1 MFRDLYKSKI
11 GLLEI
16 IADEKNLLI
25 VRKIDLLD
33 SNINKNAI
41 TNEVK
46 KQLESYFNK
55 RLKKFD
61 LPLNPRGSDFN
72 KKVWN
77 ELINIPSGEVRN
89 YKQIAKNIN
98 NPNAYRAVGN
108 ANNKNPIL
116 IIIPCHR
123 IIKSDG
129 SIGGYRLGEDIK
141 KQLLDLEK

>member
-61 LPLNPRGSDFN
+61 LPLNPIGSDFN

-77 ELINIPSGEVRN
+77 ELINIPFGEVRN
-89 YKQIAKNIN
+89 YKQIAKNID

>member
-25 VRKIDLLD
+25 IRKIDLLD

-61 LPLNPRGSDFN
+61 LPLNPGGSDFN

-77 ELINIPSGEVRN
+77 ELINIPFGEVRN
-89 YKQIAKNIN
+89 YKQIAKNIG

>member
-25 VRKIDLLD
+25 IRKIDSLD
-33 SNINKNAI
+33 SNINKNTI

-77 ELINIPSGEVRN
+77 ELINIPFGEVRN
-89 YKQIAKNIN
+89 YKQIAKNID

-129 SIGGYRLGEDIK
+129 SIGGYRLGENIK

>member
-16 IADEKNLLI
+16 IADEKNLFI

-77 ELINIPSGEVRN
+77 ELINIPFGELRN
-89 YKQIAKNIN
+89 YKQIAKNID

>member
-11 GLLEI
+11 GILEI

-25 VRKIDLLD
+25 IRKIDLLD

-61 LPLNPRGSDFN
+61 LPLNPGGSNFN

-77 ELINIPSGEVRN
+77 ELINIPFGEVRN
-89 YKQIAKNIN
+89 YKQIAKNIG

>member
-16 IADEKNLLI
+16 IADEKNLFI

-77 ELINIPSGEVRN
+77 ELINIPFGEVRN
-89 YKQIAKNIN
+89 YKQIAKNID

-129 SIGGYRLGEDIK
+129 SIGGYRLGENIK

>member
-16 IADEKNLLI
+16 IADEKKLLI
-25 VRKIDLLD
+25 IRKIDLLD
-33 SNINKNAI
+33 SNINKNTI

-77 ELINIPSGEVRN
+77 ELINIPFGEVRN
-89 YKQIAKNIN
+89 YKQIAKNID

-129 SIGGYRLGEDIK
+129 SIGGYRLGENIK

>member
-77 ELINIPSGEVRN
+77 ELINIPFGKVRN

-129 SIGGYRLGEDIK
+129 SIGGYRLGKNIK

>member
-16 IADEKNLLI
+16 IADEKNLFI

-77 ELINIPSGEVRN
+77 ELINIPFGEVRN
-89 YKQIAKNIN
+89 YKQIAKNID

>member
-25 VRKIDLLD
+25 IRKIDSLD
-33 SNINKNAI
+33 SNINKNTI

-77 ELINIPSGEVRN
+77 ELINIPFGEVRN
-89 YKQIAKNIN
+89 YKQIAKNID

-129 SIGGYRLGEDIK
+129 SIGGYRLGENIK
-141 KQLLDLEK
+141 KQLLNLEK

>member
-16 IADEKNLLI
+16 IADEKNLFI

-61 LPLNPRGSDFN
+61 LPLNPIGSDFN

-77 ELINIPSGEVRN
+77 ELINIPFGEVRN
-89 YKQIAKNIN
+89 YKQIAKNID

>member
-33 SNINKNAI
+33 SNINKNTI

-61 LPLNPRGSDFN
+61 LPLNPGGSDFN

-77 ELINIPSGEVRN
+77 ELINIPFGEVRN
-89 YKQIAKNIN
+89 YKQIAKNIG

>member
-11 GLLEI
+11 GILEI

-25 VRKIDLLD
+25 IRKIDLLD

-61 LPLNPRGSDFN
+61 LPLNPGGNNFN

-77 ELINIPSGEVRN
+77 ELINIPFGEVRN
-89 YKQIAKNIN
+89 YKQIAKNIG